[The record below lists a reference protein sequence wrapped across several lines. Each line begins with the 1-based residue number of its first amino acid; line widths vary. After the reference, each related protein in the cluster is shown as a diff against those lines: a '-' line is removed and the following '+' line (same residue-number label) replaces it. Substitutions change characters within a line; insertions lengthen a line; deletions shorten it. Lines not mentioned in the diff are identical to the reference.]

1 MKFILLFI
9 SLSIIIAVLLCNVLI
24 VKLERNSM
32 NITFQCF
39 MNMSALV
46 IMMYLAAVF
55 VNSHKGALVFY
66 AFYYLF
72 MDILLILLFAFIMMY
87 TQRTAFNKRCM
98 NIIMIGGLVDGIIQL
113 LNIQMQKLYSV
124 QFVMDRS
131 GYMFYRV
138 VNRTGYFVFHL
149 AFCYILIIL
158 ICFRLLRKSVRTSSV
173 FRGKYLV
180 VLSLIVISVIFN
192 ALYMTLGIEYD
203 SSVILYGVLSVAL
216 FYFLYYYKPSGLI
229 DNLLSYIVKSSE
241 DVVLCFDIH
250 GKYLNANEI
259 GKNRLRVSRANIDLE
274 LRYKELLENKN
285 LHNISELTWK
295 EEFTENN
302 SSRMYE
308 VKYKKLKVKGKDI
321 GSYLVLHD
329 LTEEIIKNQDN
340 HYKATHD
347 LLTGIYN
354 RDYFYKQVTECLKTI
369 DEPYCM
375 VCTDIRNFKM
385 INDIYGKQMGDEIL
399 IKVAGSLKRL
409 LKGKEFCCRLRDDR
423 FAVCMPCKSFDEEF
437 FKREIYYI
445 SKKIGMSIPVNMYVG
460 IYEISDPTLEVSVM
474 CDRAYLAI
482 NTVKDNYQGLVVYYD
497 DKLRKD
503 VQREQRIVNEFSDAI
518 AASQFQLFLQ
528 PQVRYDGSICGAE
541 ALIRWIH
548 PELGIIPPFEFI
560 NVYERVG
567 FISRLDLYVWE
578 QACKLLSK
586 WRDEGHDNMY
596 ISVNISPKDFYYL
609 DLYSVFTGLVEKY
622 KIHPSRLHLEITE
635 TAVISDIDKQGLLIE
650 QLRDYGF
657 YVEMDDF
664 GSGFSSLNLLTRLNV
679 DTLKIDMGFLRKSGQ
694 STKSDEIIRSV
705 IDLAKELDIHVITEG
720 VETEEQLN
728 LLREMGCRM
737 FQGYYFAKP
746 MKATEFESQ
755 YLLNNGV

>member
-1 MKFILLFI
+1 MKFIILFT
-9 SLSIIIAVLLCNVLI
+9 SLSIIIAVVLCNVLI

-55 VNSHKGALVFY
+55 INSHKGALVFY
-66 AFYYLF
+66 ALYYLF
-72 MDILLILLFAFIMMY
+72 MDILLIFLFTFIMLY
-87 TQRTAFNKRCM
+87 TQRTAFDKRCLT
-98 NIIMIGGLVDGIIQL
+98 IIIIGGLVDGIIQL
-113 LNIQMQKLYSV
+113 LNIQMQKLYSL
-124 QFVMDRS
+124 QFIVDRS

-138 VNRTGYFVFHL
+138 VNRTGYFIFHL
-149 AFCYILIIL
+149 VFCYTLIIL
-158 ICFRLLRKSVRTSSV
+158 VCYRLIHKSVLTSSV

-180 VLSLIVISVIFN
+180 VISLIVISVIFN
-192 ALYMTLGIEYD
+192 ALYMTIGTEYD
-203 SSVILYGVLSVAL
+203 SSVILYGVLSVSL
-216 FYFLYYYKPSGLI
+216 FYFLYFYKPSGLI
-229 DNLLSYIVKSSE
+229 DNLLSYIVKSGE

-259 GKNRLRVSRANIDLE
+259 AKKRLRMSQSNFDIDFQ
-274 LRYKELLENKN
+274 YKELIEKKN
-285 LHNISELTWK
+285 LQNVSELTWNEVFK
-295 EEFTENN
+295 YKN
-302 SSRMYE
+302 SNRMFE
-308 VKYKKLKVKGKDI
+308 VKYKKLQVKGKDI

-329 LTEEIIKNQDN
+329 MTEEMIKNKDN

-354 RDYFYKQVTECLKTI
+354 REYFYKQVTEYLKTV

-385 INDIYGKQMGDEIL
+385 INDIYGKEMGDEIL
-399 IKVAGSLKRL
+399 IKLAGSLKRL

-423 FAVCMPCKSFDEEF
+423 FAVCMPCKSFDEAF
-437 FKREIYYI
+437 FKREIHYI
-445 SKKIGMSIPVNMYVG
+445 SKKIGMSIPVNLYVG
-460 IYEISDPTLEVSVM
+460 VYEITDPTLEVSAM

-482 NTVKDNYQGLVVYYD
+482 NTVKDNYEGLVVYYD
-497 DKLRKD
+497 DKLRRD
-503 VQREQRIVNEFSDAI
+503 VRREQRIVNEFSDAI
-518 AASQFQLFLQ
+518 AEGQFQLFLQ
-528 PQVRYDGSICGAE
+528 PQVCDDGNVCGAE

-548 PELGIIPPFEFI
+548 PELGIISPFEFI
-560 NVYERVG
+560 KVYERTG
-567 FISRLDLYVWE
+567 LISKLDLYVWE
-578 QACKLLSK
+578 HACRLLSK
-586 WRDEGHDNMY
+586 WSEYGQDKIY

-609 DLYSVFTGLVEKY
+609 DLYCVFTGLVEKY

-635 TAVISDIDKQGLLIE
+635 TAVISDMDKQVLLIE
-650 QLRDYGF
+650 RLRDYGF
-657 YVEMDDF
+657 HVEMDDF
-664 GSGFSSLNLLTRLNV
+664 GSGFSSLNLLTKLNV

-705 IDLAKELDIHVITEG
+705 IDLTKELDMHVITEG

-728 LLREMGCRM
+728 MLCEMGCRM